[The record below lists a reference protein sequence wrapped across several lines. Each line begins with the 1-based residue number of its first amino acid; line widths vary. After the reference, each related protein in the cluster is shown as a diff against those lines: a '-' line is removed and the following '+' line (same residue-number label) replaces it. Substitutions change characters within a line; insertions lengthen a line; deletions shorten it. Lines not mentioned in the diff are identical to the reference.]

1 MNVICNP
8 WKMIVTL
15 MPLAPFIMFAPM
27 YFVLTHTNY
36 LIGGYAKYI
45 IGRYVSHDLIT
56 PHNFK
61 Y

>member
-1 MNVICNP
+1 
-8 WKMIVTL
+8 MIVTL
-15 MPLAPFIMFAPM
+15 MPLAPFIMFAPK

-45 IGRYVSHDLIT
+45 IGGYVSHDLIT